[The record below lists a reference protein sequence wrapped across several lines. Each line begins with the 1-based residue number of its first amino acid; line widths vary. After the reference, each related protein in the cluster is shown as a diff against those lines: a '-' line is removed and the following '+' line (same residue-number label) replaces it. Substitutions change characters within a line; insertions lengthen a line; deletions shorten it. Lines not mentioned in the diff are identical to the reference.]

1 MFLWF
6 ILLRLLIY
14 FIFMMKLLCNEVWL
28 YLPSISCSVKLALM
42 GIFIHPRNQ
51 KIYKTRLPPTPASV
65 EPVTNNQG
73 TLPRLGNLK
82 SLEEDRSSK
91 LWTMV
96 QGWVLGTWAWDQNG
110 GWSGDWKLSIETTRR
125 VMQNPTE
132 ESRGRHGACQSGHL
146 NRDIGTIWSLIEG
159 AEEGTGAKNIF

>member
-51 KIYKTRLPPTPASV
+51 KIYKTRLPPPPPQLSQLLTIRELYLGLGIWKVLRKTGAVSCELWYKGEYWGLEHEIRMRAGVATGNWALKPQEEWCRIQQRNPGVGMGPA
-65 EPVTNNQG
+65 NQG
-73 TLPRLGNLK
+73 ILTGTLAPYEA
-82 SLEEDRSSK
+82 S
-91 LWTMV
+91 
-96 QGWVLGTWAWDQNG
+96 
-110 GWSGDWKLSIETTRR
+110 
-125 VMQNPTE
+125 
-132 ESRGRHGACQSGHL
+132 
-146 NRDIGTIWSLIEG
+146 
-159 AEEGTGAKNIF
+159 